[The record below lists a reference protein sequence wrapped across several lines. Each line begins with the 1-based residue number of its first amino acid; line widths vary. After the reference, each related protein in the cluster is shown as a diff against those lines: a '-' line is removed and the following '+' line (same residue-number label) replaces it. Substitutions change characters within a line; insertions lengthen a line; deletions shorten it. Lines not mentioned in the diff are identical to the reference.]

1 MRFANLKSVSLALL
15 AAACM
20 GSVTSPAMADT
31 EGDQAAKLLQTLR
44 ETYRGTQFSSVRPT
58 PIKGMWEVV
67 MGTKVSYT
75 DSNGRYFMF
84 GNLVDLQ
91 TQENLTEGRTAELTR
106 VDPSTLPLGQ
116 AVKTVKGDGSRS
128 LYVFVDPE
136 CGYCKQLE
144 ATLKNVDNVTVY
156 TFLFPVLGPKSVQNA
171 ESIWCAK
178 DRSKALAKHMLGT
191 MPVPTA
197 KCENPLS
204 ANMKLAE
211 SLGISGTP
219 TIVSANGTKVPGAL
233 PLDKLNQLLA
243 AGGQP
248 ITVAAG
254 KK

>member
-1 MRFANLKSVSLALL
+1 MRFANLKSVSLTLL

-20 GSVTSPAMADT
+20 GGVWTSAAANT
-31 EGDQAAKLLQTLR
+31 EGDPAAKLLQTLR

-58 PIKGMWEVV
+58 PINGVWEVV

-106 VDPSTLPLGQ
+106 VDPATLPLSQ

-144 ATLKNVDNVTVY
+144 STLKSVENVTVY

-178 DRSKALAKHMLGT
+178 DRSAALSNHMLGT

-219 TIVSANGTKVPGAL
+219 TLVSGNGTKVPGAL
-233 PLDKLNQLLA
+233 PLDKLKELIA
-243 AGGQP
+243 TGGKP
-248 ITVAAG
+248 ISVAAG

>member
-1 MRFANLKSVSLALL
+1 MRVANLKTISLSIL

-20 GSVTSPAMADT
+20 AGVMGTAHADT
-31 EGDQAAKLLQTLR
+31 EADAAAKLLQTLR
-44 ETYRGTQFSSVRPT
+44 DTYRGTQFTSVKPT
-58 PIKGMWEVV
+58 PIKGVWEVV

-75 DSNGRYFMF
+75 DGNGRYFMF

-106 VDPSTLPLGQ
+106 VDPSTLPIAQ
-116 AVKTVKGDGSRS
+116 AVKTVKGDGSRT

-144 ATLKNVDNVTVY
+144 GTLKSVDNVTVY

-178 DRSKALAKHMLGT
+178 DRSKALANHMLGT
-191 MPVPTA
+191 APVPTA

-211 SLGISGTP
+211 GLGISGTP
-219 TIVSANGTKVPGAL
+219 TLVSANGTKVPGAL

-243 AGGQP
+243 VGGLP
-248 ITVAAG
+248 VTVATG